1 MLGPI
6 QTIIHLDR
14 SIRLQLALRNVI
26 GKLRTRTQAELI
38 PMPIER
44 MLKALTQRQF
54 HPLHTGRQS
63 AFQTVAVP
71 ELPAIR
77 PPVAVMRLIPGSKLQ
92 ERQQLIASP
101 PLQPPPLCLSQIILC
116 TQLQPTGN
124 SKCRLQLIFE
134 TDIRP
139 SGKILL
145 LRPQGKRRNT
155 QQRNQQNECFRARR
169 YITYHKPFFVKAPK
183 VRINSVTIL

>member
-1 MLGPI
+1 MLGPV

-101 PLQPPPLCLSQIILC
+101 HLQPPPVCLSQIILVRHSSPPE
-116 TQLQPTGN
+116 TVNAGFNLYSKPTFAQVAKSFSCARREKDETP
-124 SKCRLQLIFE
+124 SKEISKTSAFVHE
-134 TDIRP
+134 D
-139 SGKILL
+139 ILL
-145 LRPQGKRRNT
+145 TISRFLLKC
-155 QQRNQQNECFRARR
+155 QR
-169 YITYHKPFFVKAPK
+169 
-183 VRINSVTIL
+183 

>member
-1 MLGPI
+1 MLGPV

-71 ELPAIR
+71 ELPAIC
-77 PPVAVMRLIPGSKLQ
+77 PPIAVMRLIPSSKLQ
-92 ERQQLIASP
+92 KRQQLIAP
-101 PLQPPPLCLSQIILC
+101 PDLQPPPVCLSQIILC
-116 TQLQPTGN
+116 TPLQSTGN
-124 SKCRLQLIFE
+124 SKLPASTYIRNRHSPKWQNPSPAPAGKNAKQPIELSAKQYFVHEDILPTIRLF
-134 TDIRP
+134 
-139 SGKILL
+139 
-145 LRPQGKRRNT
+145 
-155 QQRNQQNECFRARR
+155 C
-169 YITYHKPFFVKAPK
+169 
-183 VRINSVTIL
+183 

>member
-44 MLKALTQRQF
+44 MLKALTQGQF

-63 AFQTVAVP
+63 AFQTVADASAD
-71 ELPAIR
+71 LC
-77 PPVAVMRLIPGSKLQ
+77 
-92 ERQQLIASP
+92 IAKP
-101 PLQPPPLCLSQIILC
+101 IGQVLS
-116 TQLQPTGN
+116 
-124 SKCRLQLIFE
+124 E
-134 TDIRP
+134 DI
-139 SGKILL
+139 SLD
-145 LRPQGKRRNT
+145 
-155 QQRNQQNECFRARR
+155 
-169 YITYHKPFFVKAPK
+169 
-183 VRINSVTIL
+183 

>member
-92 ERQQLIASP
+92 ERQQLIAF
-101 PLQPPPLCLSQIILC
+101 PPPSAPTGLSFPNHPC
-116 TQLQPTGN
+116 TPLQPTGN